1 MRRMTGEIRRLRD
14 HELRRRAVGEM
25 HLRRWPVLPVPC
37 HIVQWVL
44 AVEDEERAEELAA
57 IELECE
63 AHDAVGN
70 PSHREGRI
78 NASVTFTWERQSEGS
93 SLTLFASPCDEDG
106 FLEAG
111 ADPMIAAAIDWAQT
125 LPGQVIR
132 STRVWLGK
140 DDAQVERML
149 DRQSLNR
156 DELVSSML
164 DGGIRIWSDFRI
176 MDDGFGRLLV
186 AANGA
191 DPRDLTRQ
199 MQRMQE
205 LGNYRNKALLG
216 LPVARECWPKL
227 DAAEA
232 RLRILADRL
241 ANSDARDDSLL
252 EELSGLA
259 LDLAS
264 VSTAISF
271 RMDATRAYGQIVEER
286 LDQLNVR
293 PVEGFASLVDFTQ
306 RRFRPAM
313 NTCLA
318 TNERVE
324 RLGAR
329 TEQLA
334 SLLRARIDTRIENQN
349 AELLRSMEQ
358 SISMQAR
365 LQQLVEGLSAVALS
379 YYVLGLLKYALHSV
393 PDDVLGVSDD
403 FLIGLLVVPLVL
415 GVWWTMHTLKDRL
428 IKTSNRK

>member
-1 MRRMTGEIRRLRD
+1 MRD
-14 HELRRRAVGEM
+14 HDLRSRAVGEM
-25 HLRRWPVLPVPC
+25 HLRRWPLLQVPC

-44 AVEDEERAEELAA
+44 AVEDGERAEELAK
-57 IELECE
+57 IEALT
-63 AHDAVGN
+63 ASHDSVGN
-70 PSHREGRI
+70 PTHREGRI
-78 NASVTFTWERQSEGS
+78 NGHVTFTWERQSEGS
-93 SLTLFASPCDEDG
+93 SLTIFCAPCDEAG
-106 FLEAG
+106 FLDPD
-111 ADPMIAAAIDWAQT
+111 ADPLLAAAIAWAQT
-125 LPGQVIR
+125 LPGQIIR
-132 STRVWLGK
+132 STRVWLGEN
-140 DDAQVERML
+140 DADVEQVL
-149 DRQSLNR
+149 DHHALNR
-156 DELVSSML
+156 DELVSSTL
-164 DGGIRIWSDFRI
+164 GGGIRIWSDFRLKE
-176 MDDGFGRLLV
+176 DGFGRLLV
-186 AANGA
+186 AANGI
-191 DPRDLTRQ
+191 DRRDLTRQ
-199 MQRMQE
+199 LQRMQE

-227 DAAEA
+227 DAAEE
-232 RLRILADRL
+232 RLRDLSNRIAD
-241 ANSDARDDSLL
+241 SDARDDSLL

-286 LDQLNVR
+286 LEQLGVQ

-313 NTCLA
+313 NTCIA
-318 TNERVE
+318 TSERIE
-324 RLGAR
+324 RIAHR

-379 YYVLGLLKYALHSV
+379 YYVLGLVKYALYAV
-393 PDDVLGVSDD
+393 PDAALGVSDE
-403 FLIGLLVVPLVL
+403 FVVGILVLPMVL

-428 IKTSNRK
+428 IKTSSQQ

>member
-1 MRRMTGEIRRLRD
+1 MRD

-25 HLRRWPVLPVPC
+25 HLRRWPLLPVPC

-44 AVEDEERAEELAA
+44 AIDDAERAEELHA
-57 IELECE
+57 IELQ
-63 AHDAVGN
+63 AGGADLVGN
-70 PSHREGRI
+70 PSHREGRV
-78 NASVTFTWERQSEGS
+78 NDRVTFTWERQSEGS
-93 SLTLFASPCDEDG
+93 SLTLYSSPCDEAG
-106 FLEAG
+106 FL
-111 ADPMIAAAIDWAQT
+111 DPVSDGHISQAIAWAQT

-132 STRVWLGK
+132 STRIWLGEN
-140 DDAQVERML
+140 DTDVQRVL
-149 DRQSLNR
+149 DRHSLNR
-156 DELVSSML
+156 DELVSSTVG
-164 DGGIRIWSDFRI
+164 GGIRIWSDFRI
-176 MDDGFGRLLV
+176 MDDGFGRLFV

-191 DPRDLTRQ
+191 DRRDLTRQ
-199 MQRMQE
+199 LQRMQE

-227 DAAEA
+227 DAAEE
-232 RLRILADRL
+232 RLRDLSNRIAD
-241 ANSDARDDSLL
+241 SDARDDSLL

-286 LDQLNVR
+286 LEQLDVK

-318 TNERVE
+318 TNERIE
-324 RLGAR
+324 RIAHR

-379 YYVLGLLKYALHSV
+379 YYVLGLLKYALYAV
-393 PDDVLGVSDD
+393 PDDVLGVSDE
-403 FLIGLLVVPLVL
+403 FVVGLLVVPLVL
-415 GVWWTMHTLKDRL
+415 GVWWTMHVLKDRL
-428 IKTSNRK
+428 IKTSKQK

>member
-1 MRRMTGEIRRLRD
+1 
-14 HELRRRAVGEM
+14 M
-25 HLRRWPVLPVPC
+25 HLRRWPLLPVPC

-44 AVEDEERAEELAA
+44 AIDDAERAEELDA
-57 IELECE
+57 IEAQAGGADL
-63 AHDAVGN
+63 VGN
-70 PSHREGRI
+70 PSHREGRV
-78 NASVTFTWERQSEGS
+78 NDRVTFTWERQSEGS
-93 SLTLFASPCDEDG
+93 SLTLYASPCDEAG
-106 FLEAG
+106 FLDPGSDALVSEA
-111 ADPMIAAAIDWAQT
+111 IAWAQT

-132 STRVWLGK
+132 STRIWLGEN
-140 DDAQVERML
+140 DADVQRVL
-149 DRQSLNR
+149 DRHSLNR
-156 DELVSSML
+156 DELVSSTVG
-164 DGGIRIWSDFRI
+164 GGIRIWSDFRI
-176 MDDGFGRLLV
+176 MDDGFGRLFV
-186 AANGA
+186 AANGS
-191 DPRDLTRQ
+191 DRRDLTRQ
-199 MQRMQE
+199 LQRMQE

-227 DAAEA
+227 DAAEE
-232 RLRILADRL
+232 RLRDLSNRIAD
-241 ANSDARDDSLL
+241 SDARDDSLL

-286 LDQLNVR
+286 LEQLGVQ

-318 TNERVE
+318 TNERIE
-324 RLGAR
+324 RIAHR

-379 YYVLGLLKYALHSV
+379 YYVLGLLKYALYAV
-393 PDDVLGVSDD
+393 PDGVVGVSDE
-403 FLIGLLVVPLVL
+403 FIVGLLVVPLVL
-415 GVWWTMHTLKDRL
+415 GVWWTMHVLKDRL
-428 IKTSNRK
+428 IKTPNQQ

>member
-1 MRRMTGEIRRLRD
+1 MRD

-25 HLRRWPVLPVPC
+25 HLRRWPLLPVPC

-44 AVEDEERAEELAA
+44 AVDDVERADELHA
-57 IELECE
+57 IELQ
-63 AHDAVGN
+63 AGGADLVGN
-70 PSHREGRI
+70 PSHREGRV
-78 NASVTFTWERQSEGS
+78 NDRVTFTWERQSEGS
-93 SLTLFASPCDEDG
+93 SLTLYSSPCDEAG
-106 FLEAG
+106 FL
-111 ADPMIAAAIDWAQT
+111 DPASDGHISQAIAWAQT

-132 STRVWLGK
+132 STRIWLGEN
-140 DDAQVERML
+140 DADLQRVL
-149 DRQSLNR
+149 DQHSLNR
-156 DELVSSML
+156 DELVSSTVG
-164 DGGIRIWSDFRI
+164 GGIRIWSDFRI
-176 MDDGFGRLLV
+176 MDDGFGRLFV

-191 DPRDLTRQ
+191 DRRDLTRQ
-199 MQRMQE
+199 LQRMQE

-227 DAAEA
+227 DAAEE
-232 RLRILADRL
+232 RLRDLSNRIAD
-241 ANSDARDDSLL
+241 SDARDDSLL

-271 RMDATRAYGQIVEER
+271 RIDATRAYGQIVEER
-286 LDQLNVR
+286 LEQLDVK

-318 TNERVE
+318 TNERNE
-324 RLGAR
+324 RIAHR

-379 YYVLGLLKYALHSV
+379 YYVLGLLKYALYAV
-393 PDDVLGVSDD
+393 PDDVLGVSDE
-403 FLIGLLVVPLVL
+403 FVVGLLVVPLVL
-415 GVWWTMHTLKDRL
+415 GVWWTMHVLKDRL
-428 IKTSNRK
+428 IKTSKQK